1 MEWKHDTFNSLG
13 RHTLGLAAITAAVF
27 LLSLSD
33 GLVKAMGDRLG
44 LAQIVFVRSVF
55 AALVLAAV
63 IFVFRVRGGL
73 RRMHSRWAW
82 MRSLCLT
89 AMWVCYYA
97 SLPSLSFAL
106 AAACYYTSPV
116 WMALLSRFL
125 LGEPLGAMRWAAVLF
140 SFAGVVVAVNP
151 TVETLS
157 PVVLLPFFAAFFYA
171 LSAIITW
178 SRCQQEEPA
187 LLAFNLNITLAVA
200 GGAGL
205 VGLTIFAPTNPTDS
219 FILAVWPALTTRDWL
234 LLAGLGLLLALI
246 ATMVAQAYRMA
257 PSPLVGVFDNAYL
270 LFAAMWGLVLFS
282 EIPTVR
288 EGIGMAMIAT
298 GAVVMALWSGPSAG
312 TSGNKDRALQSCGAP
327 SGTLQ

>member
-1 MEWKHDTFNSLG
+1 MEWKHSLLTSLG
-13 RHTLGLAAITAAVF
+13 RRTMGLAAITAAVF

-44 LAQIVFVRSVF
+44 LAQIVFVRSAF
-55 AALVLAAV
+55 AALVLMVALT
-63 IFVFRVRGGL
+63 VFRVSGGW
-73 RRMHSRWAW
+73 RRTHSPWAW
-82 MRSLCLT
+82 ARSLCLT
-89 AMWVCYYA
+89 GMWLCYYA

-125 LGEPLGAMRWAAVLF
+125 LGEPLGAKRWAAILF

-151 TVETLS
+151 AVETLS
-157 PVVLLPFFAAFFYA
+157 PVVLLPLLAAFFYA

-178 SRCQQEEPA
+178 SRCQEEEPA
-187 LLAFNLNITLAVA
+187 MLAFNLNITLAAA

-205 VGLTIFAPTNPTDS
+205 VGLALFAPPTPTDS
-219 FILAVWPALTTRDWL
+219 FVLAVWPALAPRDWV
-234 LLAGLGLLLALI
+234 LLAALGVLLALI
-246 ATMVAQAYRMA
+246 ATMVAQAYRLA

-270 LFAAMWGLVLFS
+270 LFAALWGVLLFG
-282 EIPTVR
+282 EVPTMR

-298 GAVVMALWSGPSAG
+298 GAVAMALSTGPPAKPSRQEG
-312 TSGNKDRALQSCGAP
+312 RALQSCRAP
-327 SGTLQ
+327 SETRQ